1 MIFID
6 IILVIAG
13 LILFWGVMF
22 IFAIIDSIIP
32 LWLIIGAVGIF
43 LAVIFLWIPMINGW
57 RGK

>member
-43 LAVIFLWIPMINGW
+43 LAVKFLWIPMINGW